1 MIIVDKNKLENIKK
15 NIIDLEFL
23 KRCLDYSKLM
33 KGVWVTVNKIE
44 LKRSILKFAEDGL
57 IKYLSVTREEAKN
70 YIKKSTIEKSID
82 RAPDVVAHYSQ
93 EQLVCCIIR

>member
-33 KGVWVTVNKIE
+33 KGV
-44 LKRSILKFAEDGL
+44 
-57 IKYLSVTREEAKN
+57 
-70 YIKKSTIEKSID
+70 
-82 RAPDVVAHYSQ
+82 
-93 EQLVCCIIR
+93 